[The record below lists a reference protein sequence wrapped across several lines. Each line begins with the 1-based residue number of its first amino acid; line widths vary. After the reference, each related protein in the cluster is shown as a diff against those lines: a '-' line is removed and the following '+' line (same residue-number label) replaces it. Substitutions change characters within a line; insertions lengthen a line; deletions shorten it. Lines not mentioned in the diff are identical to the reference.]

1 MDSIYSKS
9 IKIEGGFSML
19 YTVKEVAEKYNISPH
34 ALHNC
39 SDQDL
44 ITDVKGMKIIGD
56 YLMK

>member
-1 MDSIYSKS
+1 
-9 IKIEGGFSML
+9 ML

-44 ITDVKGMKIIGD
+44 IPDVKEMKIIGD